1 MGFFTAGERA
11 ELGKPAEKRVQ
22 GKIRE
27 LGRDDFAPR
36 RRRADDDFAPQ
47 RRPAD
52 NDLAGDVGS
61 VTQRLA
67 KTSLREIDD
76 LIVVL
81 RKRREELLS
90 ESARVQREI
99 VEYAKLSQS
108 TMQSTKIITESL
120 AYWNKVPNPPSMT
133 ELHSN
138 EDRKSGSSEAVARRS
153 EDHGTIS
160 GQAEATEVPGSS
172 ASETTNRPT

>member
-36 RRRADDDFAPQ
+36 RRRAD
-47 RRPAD
+47 
-52 NDLAGDVGS
+52 NDLASDGGSLTQSLATGDVGS
-61 VTQRLA
+61 LTQRLA

-76 LIVVL
+76 LIL
-81 RKRREELLS
+81 ELQRRREELLS

-138 EDRKSGSSEAVARRS
+138 EDRKSGSSEELPQPS
-153 EDHGTIS
+153 EDHGTFG
-160 GQAEATEVPGSS
+160 GQAEVTEVPGSQ
-172 ASETTNRPT
+172 P

>member
-11 ELGKPAEKRVQ
+11 ELGKSAERGAQ
-22 GKIRE
+22 GNIRE
-27 LGRDDFAPR
+27 LARDDFAR
-36 RRRADDDFAPQ
+36 RRP
-47 RRPAD
+47 PAG

-61 VTQRLA
+61 LTQRLA

-76 LIVVL
+76 LIVEL
-81 RKRREELLS
+81 QRRREELLS

-120 AYWNKVPNPPSMT
+120 AHWNRVPDAPSMT

-138 EDRKSGSSEAVARRS
+138 EDRKSGSSEPFGQYS
-153 EDHGTIS
+153 EDHGTFG
-160 GQAEATEVPGSS
+160 GQAEATQVPGSPV
-172 ASETTNRPT
+172 SETT